1 MQQYYNLIQ
10 AASEAAGGL
19 RGQFLHQYQVI
30 QPQLHMSPYHSW
42 LKLPGWGRN
51 WDTVTGLLKVTA
63 IFRNCIVT
71 GLHFQNKKCIGTWG
85 YLIAGK
91 VTLLLFSG

>member
-1 MQQYYNLIQ
+1 MKGLQYKKKQKYRPFPRVG
-10 AASEAAGGL
+10 S
-19 RGQFLHQYQVI
+19 
-30 QPQLHMSPYHSW
+30 
-42 LKLPGWGRN
+42 N

-71 GLHFQNKKCIGTWG
+71 GIHFQNKECIGTWG

-91 VTLLLFSG
+91 VTLLMLSD

>member
-1 MQQYYNLIQ
+1 MYFI
-10 AASEAAGGL
+10 S
-19 RGQFLHQYQVI
+19 
-30 QPQLHMSPYHSW
+30 
-42 LKLPGWGRN
+42 GWGSN

-85 YLIAGK
+85 YLMAGK
-91 VTLLLFSG
+91 VTLLTLSD